1 MKRNKRKTQR
11 EAARVQKQAA
21 TDMAMEEE
29 EDLYFNRP
37 ESTPDTPRVSRNNT
51 PDPEDGKQRETDYTV
66 VLEMVQNVR
75 DKLAALIL
83 DNTNIRAA
91 CDDLRRQC
99 HSQGV
104 AFADLS
110 QLVKQSR
117 EDQEETRAYTQEETR
132 PHPRIRPELI
142 DGGGNLR
149 AEDIGITW
157 QDGDTFL
164 PGVRIA
170 GRGDDMEDNRRRPAT
185 SAPYPPGRG
194 EMEDAR
200 HWPAMSTPYPP
211 SREHPPCSM
220 STPGFPR
227 PVCIEMS
234 DTPPQQHTAPRQEG
248 RSGHRSAAPIQRFNN
263 KTIGWPAWFRHFKAV
278 ADVQGWDKDQQALQ
292 MVSYLD
298 EKAMNVAQELSDREL
313 YDYDVLVGLLSARF
327 DPASRV
333 SASRSRFHGRTR
345 RHQEDA
351 DTYADSI
358 TELCRLGYP
367 QSSPELRQELI
378 SEQFVR
384 GQSDPE
390 LKKYLWVVIRTQK
403 DKKLQTLIEVCT
415 DFASLSHTT
424 NVHRPAEQVFAL
436 EEDDDQE
443 EEMFAVVDR
452 QQWNTQ
458 RAAEPPLS
466 PELQQMFALARRMG
480 YEMRPIARCFDAPRQ
495 TPGPRSSPNKEYR
508 APFRPR
514 DYSRTKCFSCGQL
527 GHTQVRCP
535 KPDSSLPFRP
545 SGWMDRSDGPQR
557 NSGGPPQGNEIYA
570 GT

>member
-1 MKRNKRKTQR
+1 M
-11 EAARVQKQAA
+11 
-21 TDMAMEEE
+21 
-29 EDLYFNRP
+29 
-37 ESTPDTPRVSRNNT
+37 
-51 PDPEDGKQRETDYTV
+51 
-66 VLEMVQNVR
+66 R
-75 DKLAALIL
+75 DKLAALSL

-104 AFADLS
+104 AFGDLS
-110 QLVKQSR
+110 RLVRQSR
-117 EDQEETRAYTQEETR
+117 EDRQCQQDQEETRPY
-132 PHPRIRPELI
+132 PLIRPELI
-142 DGGGNLR
+142 DGRGNLR

-164 PGVRIA
+164 HGVRVA
-170 GRGDDMEDNRRRPAT
+170 GRREDMEDNRRRPAM
-185 SAPYPPGRG
+185 SAPYPPGR
-194 EMEDAR
+194 EDIEDTR
-200 HWPAMSTPYPP
+200 HRPAMSTPYPP
-211 SREHPPCSM
+211 SREHPSCDM

-227 PVCIEMS
+227 LVCIEIS
-234 DTPPQQHTAPRQEG
+234 DTPPHQHTAPRPEG
-248 RSGHRSAAPIQRFNN
+248 RSGHRPAAPIQRFNN

-278 ADVQGWDKDQQALQ
+278 ADVHGWDKDQRALQ

-298 EKAMNVAQELSDREL
+298 EKAMNVAQELSDQEL
-313 YDYDVLVGLLSARF
+313 YDYDVLVRLLSARF

-351 DTYADSI
+351 DTYTDSI
-358 TELCRLGYP
+358 TELCLLGYP

-378 SEQFVR
+378 SEQLVR

-436 EEDDDQE
+436 QEDDDW

-452 QQWNTQ
+452 QQWNTR

-466 PELQQMFALARRMG
+466 PDLQQMFALARRMG
-480 YEMRPIARCFDAPRQ
+480 YEMRPIARRLDAPRQ
-495 TPGPRSSPNKEYR
+495 TPGPQSSPNKEYR
-508 APFRPR
+508 QPFRPR

-545 SGWMDRSDGPQR
+545 DGWIDRSDGPQR
-557 NSGGPPQGNEIYA
+557 RNGGSPQGNEI
-570 GT
+570 

>member
-1 MKRNKRKTQR
+1 MGKSAAKKIRRKSQR
-11 EAARVQKQAA
+11 EALKLQEQAD
-21 TDMAMEEE
+21 TLLAMEEDEEVLFKRPAASTDTPSGSRANSPDRE
-29 EDLYFNRP
+29 ED
-37 ESTPDTPRVSRNNT
+37 E
-51 PDPEDGKQRETDYTV
+51 PEDYTT
-66 VLEMVQNVR
+66 VLEMVKAVR
-75 DKLAALIL
+75 DRLTELVL

-104 AFADLS
+104 AFGDLS
-110 QLVKQSR
+110 RLVSQTR
-117 EDQEETRAYTQEETR
+117 ADQEETRAYAREETG
-132 PHPRIRPELI
+132 PHPSIRSELL
-142 DGGGNLR
+142 DARGNLR
-149 AEDIGITW
+149 ARDIGITW

-164 PGVRIA
+164 HGVRIA
-170 GRGDDMEDNRRRPAT
+170 GQNDDMEDNHRRPAT
-185 SAPYPPGRG
+185 AAPYPPCPQQQ
-194 EMEDAR
+194 EDAR
-200 HWPAMSTPYPP
+200 RQPVMSTPYHQSHGHPP
-211 SREHPPCSM
+211 SDM

-234 DTPPQQHTAPRQEG
+234 DTPTHNFAGPRQEG
-248 RSGHRSAAPIQRFNN
+248 RPTHRPAAPIQRFNS
-263 KTIGWPAWFRHFKAV
+263 KSIGWPAWFRHFRAV
-278 ADVQGWDKDQQALQ
+278 ADVQGWDKDQRALQ

-313 YDYDVLVGLLSARF
+313 YDYDALVGLLSARF

-333 SASRSRFHGRTR
+333 SASRSRFDGRTR

-424 NVHRPAEQVFAL
+424 SVHRPAEQVFAL
-436 EEDDDQE
+436 EEEEDRE

-480 YEMRPIARCFDAPRQ
+480 YEMRPIARRLDAPRQ
-495 TPGPRSSPNKEYR
+495 APPALDCPKIRIIALHLDHVITPGLSVSAVVSWDTPKFDAPN
-508 APFRPR
+508 
-514 DYSRTKCFSCGQL
+514 RTHLFHSGQA
-527 GHTQVRCP
+527 
-535 KPDSSLPFRP
+535 
-545 SGWMDRSDGPQR
+545 DG
-557 NSGGPPQGNEIYA
+557 
-570 GT
+570 

>member
-1 MKRNKRKTQR
+1 MPLRVLEHRETCHVVMVRSAIKKSRRKTQR
-11 EAARVQKQAA
+11 EATRLQKKADAVQ
-21 TDMAMEEE
+21 TMEEE
-29 EDLYFNRP
+29 EEIHFKRQEDL
-37 ESTPDTPRVSRNNT
+37 PDTPRVSRTNS
-51 PDPEDGKQRETDYTV
+51 PDQEEGEAKDFTA
-66 VLEMVQNVR
+66 VLEMVKTVQDR
-75 DKLAALIL
+75 LAALVL

-104 AFADLS
+104 AFGDLS
-110 QLVKQSR
+110 RLVRQSR
-117 EDQEETRAYTQEETR
+117 EDQEESRADTWEETR
-132 PHPRIRPELI
+132 PHPRIRPELL

-149 AEDIGITW
+149 ARDIGISW
-157 QDGDTFL
+157 QDGETFL
-164 PGVRIA
+164 HGVRIT
-170 GRGDDMEDNRRRPAT
+170 GQKDDMGDNRPRPAT
-185 SAPYPPGRG
+185 AAPYPPCP
-194 EMEDAR
+194 EELEDAR
-200 HWPAMSTPYPP
+200 RQPAMSTPYQQ
-211 SREHPPCSM
+211 SHEHPPSGI

-234 DTPPQQHTAPRQEG
+234 DTPTHHFAGPRQEG
-248 RSGHRSAAPIQRFNN
+248 RPAHRPAAPIQRFNS
-263 KTIGWPAWFRHFKAV
+263 KSIGWPAWFRHFRAV
-278 ADVQGWDKDQQALQ
+278 ADVQGWDKDQRALQ

-313 YDYDVLVGLLSARF
+313 YNYDALVGLLSARF

-424 NVHRPAEQVFAL
+424 SVHRPAEQVFAL
-436 EEDDDQE
+436 EEEDDRE

-480 YEMRPIARCFDAPRQ
+480 YEMRPIARRFDAPRQ
-495 TPGPRSSPNKEYR
+495 TPGPRSSQNKGYR

-545 SGWMDRSDGPQR
+545 SG
-557 NSGGPPQGNEIYA
+557 
-570 GT
+570 